1 MHRSVLLEQAI
12 ESLQVHAGGRYI
24 DATAGEG
31 GHLMKMVEEGGDVLG
46 IDIDPKQIANLQS
59 KVAGNSHIKLAVGN
73 YANIGDIARA
83 NDFMPVDGILF
94 DYGLSMEQLSH
105 SGKGL
110 SFRNIEEPLDMKLN
124 DKTEDNAADLVKRL
138 SPSELY
144 DLFAKYSEEFHS
156 EVIAQTIAG
165 TRVHHPIETVGDF
178 NSVIGKAVSYCT
190 LKHDHDLFKIY
201 PRIYQALRIA
211 VNKEFENIEQG
222 LEQSLSILAPAGRI
236 AIITFHSLED
246 RIVKQ
251 FMKKNNLKQLDKKA
265 IKGNQALRF
274 ERSAKLRVIIT
285 N

>member
-12 ESLQVHAGGRYI
+12 ACLQVHTGGRYI

-46 IDIDPKQIANLQS
+46 IDIDAAQIAKLQN

-73 YANIGDIARA
+73 YADIAEIA
-83 NDFMPVDGILF
+83 QKNNFTPVDGILF

-110 SFRNIEEPLDMKLN
+110 SFRNSEEPLDMKLN
-124 DKTEDNAADLVKRL
+124 EKSEDNAADLVKRL
-138 SPSELY
+138 GPDELY
-144 DLFAKYSEEFHS
+144 DLFARYSEEFHS
-156 EVIAQTIAG
+156 EVIAHTIVG
-165 TRVHHPIETVGDF
+165 TRVHHPIVTVGDF
-178 NSVIGKAVSYCT
+178 NAVIAKAVSYCT

-222 LEQSLSILAPAGRI
+222 LEGGLRILSPGGRI

-265 IKGNQALRF
+265 VKGNQALRF